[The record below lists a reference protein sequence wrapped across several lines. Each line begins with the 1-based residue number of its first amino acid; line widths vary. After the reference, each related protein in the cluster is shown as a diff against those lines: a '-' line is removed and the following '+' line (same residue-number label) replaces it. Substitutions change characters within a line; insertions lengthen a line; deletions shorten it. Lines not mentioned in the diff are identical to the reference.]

1 MNELNKEQKALIER
15 FGHLLKNMGGS
26 GAMGKILGYL
36 ILSDPPHRSF
46 EEIQKDVKLSKG
58 SVSNTLK
65 IMEMQG
71 IVEYFTVQGDRKRY
85 FKLAVINTEFLLARQ
100 ISETDRFISIMKDAI
115 LLRNPGNEEY
125 EKELYKYVDL
135 YKLLQKKIMEV
146 IKEMK

>member
-1 MNELNKEQKALIER
+1 MNELNKDQKALIER

-65 IMEMQG
+65 IKEMQG

-85 FKLAVINTEFLLARQ
+85 FKHAVINTEFLLARQ

>member
-1 MNELNKEQKALIER
+1 MNELNKDQKALIER

>member
-115 LLRNPGNEEY
+115 LLLNPGNDEY